1 MPTQVLN
8 PNATHDA
15 PQSIDGGS
23 GTAHAALSDSDDATH
38 VNISSGGDSTFE
50 IGFGTF
56 SLPTAAV
63 IKSVEIQ
70 FRYFGVSFDEGMNIY
85 LKNGTSTLTS
95 WLDVDTYEGSNWRQY
110 DDGYSNDTP
119 LIYTGTVTQS
129 TLDNIRARFQTL
141 DNKTISKVWLDVIYA
156 ERPNPPTVSAPTV
169 TITTTRKPTT
179 TWTFNAGTD
188 GGGQTK
194 MQVKIFSAAQ
204 YGAGGFNPETSS
216 STTSSGTVTT
226 SSTSWTPSVNLANGT
241 TYRAYVKTAATTN
254 GVDQWSDWA
263 YRQFTISIPVTAP
276 TGLTPT
282 NGSTVDDSTPSIAAS
297 IAAQT
302 SGLQIRRRWDVASD
316 AGFTS
321 NLQSYND
328 PTYASTKSG
337 TIAFPFASRLPQ
349 GTWYIRARSE
359 DSDGQVS
366 PWTST
371 NSFTIAHQPSTSN
384 RTPTGGATVQYS
396 ASPLVDWDFS
406 DPDDQDYQLY
416 YKVEHWKASAPG
428 VVTDSGKLLS
438 GNEYHAL
445 TGIDATWKDIDIRW
459 RVRVWDQ
466 DDAISD
472 WSAEQSFYL
481 RDLPTVNIT
490 APTGAGGATQL
501 DPTVTWTFSASAG
514 RTQQN
519 YRVVVTD
526 TDASQV
532 VADSGVV
539 SGTATS
545 WQMPAVISVGPN
557 YQIQLTVTD
566 STGLVNTDTDTF
578 TASYAD
584 TTPPSFIADASQYTT
599 QSYVLI
605 DWSSATEDANSNY
618 WQVFRRPQ
626 GSSTWK
632 LIHQTDDATPRSFFD
647 YTAPA
652 NVTLEYAMV
661 LNADQVGVPTDS
673 AKSIRTVL
681 DTSLAS
687 NNYWLTC
694 PDNPS
699 LNLKLYN
706 VSDDSFEDEQEMS
719 EINVVNRGRQ
729 VSYGTR
735 FGQKGKLTTQV
746 YDRPADGVTAR
757 EQRIAIEELRDSGLR
772 IYLKNPFGDSWP
784 VALFSASVKRIPGVG
799 RHEAA
804 IIDIDYSEV
813 AE

>member
-8 PNATHDA
+8 PNTTHDA

-23 GTAHAALSDSDDATH
+23 ATAHAALSDSNDSTH
-38 VNISSGGDSTFE
+38 VNIASAGDSTFE
-50 IGFGTF
+50 IGFETF
-56 SLPTAAV
+56 SLPAGAV
-63 IKSVEIQ
+63 VQSVEIQ

-85 LKNGTSTLTS
+85 LKNGTSTLDS
-95 WLDVDTYEGSNWRQY
+95 WLDIDTYEGSGWRQY
-110 DDGYSNDTP
+110 DDGYSDDAP
-119 LIYTGTVTQS
+119 LIYTGSVNQS
-129 TLDNIRARFQTL
+129 IIDALRARFVSL

-156 ERPNPPTVSAPTV
+156 ERPSAPTV
-169 TITTTRKPTT
+169 TAPTGTITTTRKPTAS
-179 TWTFNAGTD
+179 WTFNAGSG

-204 YGAGGFNPETSS
+204 YGAGGFNPETSA

-226 SSTSWTPSVNLANGT
+226 SSKSWTPSVNLANGT

-254 GVDQWSDWA
+254 GTDQWSDWA
-263 YRQFTISIPVTAP
+263 YSQFTVDIPVTAP

-282 NGSTVDDSTPSIAAS
+282 NGSTVADSTPSIAAS

-316 AGFTS
+316 AGFTTD
-321 NLQSYND
+321 LQSYND
-328 PTYASTKSG
+328 PSYASTKSG
-337 TIAFPFASRLPQ
+337 TVAFPFASRLPQ
-349 GTWYIRARSE
+349 GTWYIRVRSE
-359 DSDGQVS
+359 DSDGEVS
-366 PWTST
+366 SWTST
-371 NSFTIAHQPSTSN
+371 NTFTIAHQPSTSN
-384 RTPTGGATVQYS
+384 RTPTGGTTIEYS
-396 ASPLVDWDFS
+396 ASPQVAWDFD
-406 DPDDQDYQLY
+406 DPDDQDAQTAYQ
-416 YKVEHWKASAPG
+416 VEHWKASAPG
-428 VVTDSGKLLS
+428 VVTDSGKVS
-438 GNEYHAL
+438 SDTESHSL

-459 RVRVWDQ
+459 RVRVYDA
-466 DDAISD
+466 DDVVSD
-472 WSAEQSFYL
+472 WSPEQSFYL
-481 RDLPTVNIT
+481 RDLPTANIT
-490 APTGAGGATQL
+490 APTGAGGATEL
-501 DPTVTWTFSASAG
+501 DPTVTWSFSASAG

-519 YRVVVTD
+519 FRVVVTD

-557 YQIQLTVTD
+557 YQIDLTVTD
-566 STGLVNTDTDTF
+566 STGLVGTDTDTF

-584 TTPPSFIADASQYTT
+584 TTPPNFIVDPSNFTS
-599 QSYVLI
+599 QSYVLV
-605 DWSSATEDANSNY
+605 DWSSATEDADSNY
-618 WQVFRRPQ
+618 WQIFRRPQ
-626 GSSTWK
+626 GSSEWK
-632 LIHQTDDATPRSFFD
+632 LIYQSDDATPRSFFD

-652 NVTLEYAMV
+652 NIALEYAMV

-673 AKSIRTVL
+673 AKSLRTL
-681 DTSLAS
+681 LAS
-687 NNYWLTC
+687 QVSSDNYWLTC
-694 PDNPS
+694 PDDPS

-735 FGQKGKLTTQV
+735 FGQKGSLTTQV
-746 YDRPADGVTAR
+746 YDRPSDGITAR
-757 EQRIAIEELRDSGLR
+757 EQRIAIEELRDSNLR